1 MFWNHYSINEAKIP
15 EDLFCLLKEDVSF
28 VQRSMGA
35 LPADRKKNIHLYT
48 CFDMYNITFI
58 STARIL
64 MPTCQGR
71 REIPEGKCSSQ
82 SQAMKTYV
90 HSLYS
95 RDTQVSF
102 VVVVV
107 LKELP

>member
-1 MFWNHYSINEAKIP
+1 MFREAW
-15 EDLFCLLKEDVSF
+15 
-28 VQRSMGA
+28 A
-35 LPADRKKNIHLYT
+35 LCQPTEKKNIHLYT

-71 REIPEGKCSSQ
+71 REIPEGKRSSQ

-95 RDTQVSF
+95 RDIQVSF

-107 LKELP
+107 FKELP